1 MPYARRA
8 AHTAKVAANAIRIV
22 VFMSASY
29 WGAANAVEIDVMST
43 GAVKAAFTDAADKWM
58 KDTGHKVV
66 ATFDPAG
73 PLRQKIAAG
82 VRGDI
87 VIIPVENFAA
97 LERDGVIVPGTRRD
111 LGAVSLGAA
120 VKEGAPVPD
129 ISSVDALKSTLRSAK
144 TVTYMDP
151 ERGSSGKYFDTVV
164 LARLGMRD
172 EVRAKAKLGQGGSTA
187 DKVASGEAEIAFQ
200 NVTELMNVKGA
211 KVVGL
216 LPAELQSPIVYSGAV
231 MKDAKHPREAQDLL
245 DFLASP
251 EGRKTFLQRGFAAP

>member
-1 MPYARRA
+1 MKMMAVA
-8 AHTAKVAANAIRIV
+8 AATAMAFAANA
-22 VFMSASY
+22 A
-29 WGAANAVEIDVMST
+29 ELTVMST
-43 GAVKAAFTDAADKWM
+43 GAVKAPFTDAQEQWS
-58 KDTGHKVV
+58 KDTGHKVS

-73 PLRQKIAAG
+73 PLRQKIASG

-97 LERDGVIVPGTRRD
+97 LEKDGVIVPGTRRD
-111 LGAVSLGAA
+111 LGAVSMGAA

-129 ISSVDALKSTLRSAK
+129 VSTVDALKSTLRNAK

-164 LARLGMRD
+164 LPKLGMRD

-200 NVTELMNVKGA
+200 NVSELMTVKGV

-216 LPAELQSPIVYSGAV
+216 LPPELQSPIVYSGAV
-231 MKDAKHPREAQDLL
+231 MKDAKNPKEARELL
-245 DFLASP
+245 DYLASP
-251 EGRKTFLQRGFAAP
+251 AGRKAFLERGFSAP

>member
-1 MPYARRA
+1 M
-8 AHTAKVAANAIRIV
+8 T
-22 VFMSASY
+22 
-29 WGAANAVEIDVMST
+29 
-43 GAVKAAFTDAADKWM
+43 
-58 KDTGHKVV
+58 

-73 PLRQKIAAG
+73 PLRQKIASG

-129 ISSVDALKSTLRSAK
+129 ISTVDALKATLKNAK
-144 TVTYMDP
+144 SVTYMDP
-151 ERGSSGKYFDTVV
+151 ERGSSGKYFDSVV
-164 LARLGMRD
+164 LPKLGLRD
-172 EVRAKAKLGQGGSTA
+172 EVRAKTKLGEGGSTA

-200 NVTELMNVKGA
+200 NVTELMTVKGV

-231 MKDAKHPREAQDLL
+231 MKDAKNPREARQLL
-245 DFLASP
+245 DHLASP
-251 EGRKTFLQRGFAAP
+251 AGRKVFLERGFAAP